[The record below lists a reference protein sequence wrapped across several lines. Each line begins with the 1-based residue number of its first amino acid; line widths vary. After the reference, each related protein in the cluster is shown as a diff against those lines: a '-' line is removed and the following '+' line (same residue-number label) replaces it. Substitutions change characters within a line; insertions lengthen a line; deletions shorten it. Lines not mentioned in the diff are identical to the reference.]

1 MVRLTRINGST
12 GLSFSDEEVKVR
24 TLQGEK
30 AVTAVTSLTGLQ
42 MPHTDLVLKNM
53 KRAGMQLNQE
63 MQIWLQLTDQL

>member
-30 AVTAVTSLTGLQ
+30 EGGKSCDSS
-42 MPHTDLVLKNM
+42 HKSNRFTD
-53 KRAGMQLNQE
+53 AAH
-63 MQIWLQLTDQL
+63 